1 MSEEIKIPQTPE
13 RTHKQSESSD
23 SEHDPQFVPVISL
36 PEVNVP
42 TNEED
47 EIEFLK
53 LRAKL
58 YRFDSKN
65 DPPEWKERGTGELK
79 ILRHKEKSSFR
90 IVMRR
95 DKTLKV
101 CANHFI
107 TPYMELKISPMN
119 EKAFIYTVF
128 ADFADEQ
135 SKTECLAVKFATLEN
150 AGLFKQKFEEAKKI
164 LTSDCDL
171 YNGKVDEEIKK
182 ELEQIIDDDND
193 ESEDETREISEKLSQ
208 IEVENNKEN
217 KLNNK
222 KEQEKKA

>member
-1 MSEEIKIPQTPE
+1 MSENTKIPVTPE
-13 RTHKQSESSD
+13 RESRPSESSD
-23 SEHDPQFVPVISL
+23 TEHDPHYSPIISL
-36 PEVNVP
+36 PEVQVS
-42 TNEED
+42 TNEEN

-58 YRFDSKN
+58 YRFDGKA

-79 ILRHKEKSSFR
+79 ILRHKENNSFR

-107 TPYMELKISPMN
+107 TPWMDLKPSVGS
-119 EKAFIYTVF
+119 ERAFIYTVL

-135 SKTECLAVKFATLEN
+135 SKSECLAVKFGTVDN
-150 AGLFKQKFEEAKKI
+150 ANIFKTKFEDAKMI
-164 LTSDCDL
+164 LKTDCDL

-182 ELEQIIDDDND
+182 EIEETIDAINEEANQSKNEDDTTTD
-193 ESEDETREISEKLSQ
+193 ISQKLSELNVSKT
-208 IEVENNKEN
+208 IEKEN
-217 KLNNK
+217 G
-222 KEQEKKA
+222 EE